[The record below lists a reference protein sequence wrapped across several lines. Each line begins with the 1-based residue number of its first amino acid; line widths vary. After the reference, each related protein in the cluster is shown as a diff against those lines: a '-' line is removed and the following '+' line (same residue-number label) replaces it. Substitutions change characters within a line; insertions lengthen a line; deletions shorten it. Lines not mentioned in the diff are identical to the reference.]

1 MGSVTI
7 PVAAPRVE
15 FGLLGAL
22 EVRVEGRLATIGSR
36 QQRLVLLELLLRP
49 GEAVGSDKI
58 IDDLWGERPPR
69 TAAKAL
75 QVHVSQLR
83 RVLEEPG
90 TAGAHAQVLVTQ
102 APGYALRLD
111 SDAVDV
117 QRFERLLDEGRAALA
132 AGAAD
137 VAAGRLRA
145 GLALWRGPPLGDLAF
160 EPFAEPVVARL
171 EERRLDALETRIDA
185 DLAMGA
191 TGLAAELEAL
201 VREHPLRERLRGQ
214 LMLALYR
221 AGRQPDALEAYREA
235 RRTLVEALG
244 IEPGPALRRL
254 HAAILAQDDVLEASA
269 RSVPPRVQT
278 LADDFVGRDRELAQL
293 AAGLDRAL
301 AGTGSLVVIGG
312 EPGVGKTRLV
322 ERVAAAA
329 TARGALVVGSRCWE
343 AGGAPAYWPWV
354 EALRA
359 FADAEGIEAVRRYAG
374 PGASDIARILP
385 ELAQVTG
392 EMPPAA
398 DAEGARFRLFEAVGR
413 FFAYAAR
420 ARPLVLAIDDLQA
433 ADTPSLLL
441 LRFLAPRLAAIPVLA
456 VVTYRDTEVV
466 PGGDLAS
473 ALADVGRSPSTR
485 RLALGGFGE
494 DEVGR
499 FIETIAGREPA
510 GLARLLLTETEGNPL
525 FTGELVRLLVA
536 EGGLDAAAGATAW
549 DFGVPDEL
557 RDVIGRRL
565 DGLSEVTREVLGVAS
580 VLGRELRIDALELVS
595 GASRD
600 ALADAIDEAAGR
612 RVAAPVPGDPRHL
625 RFSHALIRDVAYDR
639 LRAAE
644 RRRLHTAAGEAL
656 EVVYSPDVDSHSAEL
671 AHHFCLAAA
680 VGGDVGRAVR
690 HALRAGGR
698 AVRLVAFEE
707 AIRLFELALR
717 TLGPSAD
724 VAMRCDV
731 LLALGEAIARSG
743 DSDAAK
749 QRFLE
754 AAELARRAD
763 MPERLARAA
772 IGYGGRFLWARGTTD
787 AHLVPLLDD
796 ALEALGT
803 RDDRLRVQILA
814 RLAGAL
820 RPGSGRPVG
829 DRRAGREGALERGA
843 QAVEGARRLGDPAA
857 LAYAIEGYVLA
868 MWAPGNAP
876 ERIHR
881 ADEVVAISTALGDRE
896 RLFAAHEHLLGS
908 WWELADLSHVE
919 AGLGTLEQLA
929 DELCQPGQRWMAG
942 SYRTIFALSQGR
954 VEEAERLAF
963 ETLEHGRGTQTWNA
977 LVSHQMHLFTLRR
990 LQGRLAELE
999 PSLAAAVREFP
1010 SYELLR
1016 SALAYLYVATGDRE
1030 RGAAIF
1036 EDLAADD
1043 LAGFP
1048 RDEDWQFGIALAGE
1062 TCALLGDADRA
1073 ATLYSLLAPYRDLVS
1088 MGVPDGSDDAVA
1100 RSLGVLAMTLG
1111 RHDEAIADFRH
1122 GIAIDERMGARPAV
1136 TRGEAA
1142 LADALRR
1149 RGDSGDAAEAA
1160 ALDARAAATCRE
1172 LGLAG

>member
-1 MGSVTI
+1 MGSVTS

-22 EVRVEGRLATIGSR
+22 EVRVGGRQATIGSR

-49 GEAVGSDKI
+49 GEAVASDKI
-58 IDDLWGERPPR
+58 VDDLWGERPPR

-75 QVHVSQLR
+75 QVHISQLR
-83 RVLEEPG
+83 RVLEAPG
-90 TAGAHAQVLVTQ
+90 TAGAQAQVLVTQ
-102 APGYALRLD
+102 PPGYALHLD
-111 SDAVDV
+111 GDAVDV
-117 QRFERLLDEGRAALA
+117 HRFERLLDEGRAALA

-137 VAAGRLRA
+137 VAAAKLRA
-145 GLALWRGPPLGDLAF
+145 GLALWRGAPLGDLAF
-160 EPFAEPVVARL
+160 ESFAQPLVARL
-171 EERRLDALETRIDA
+171 EELRLDALETRIDA
-185 DLAMGA
+185 DLATGA
-191 TGLAAELEAL
+191 TGLVGELEAL

-221 AGRQPDALEAYREA
+221 AGRQPDALEAYRDA
-235 RRTLVEALG
+235 RRTLVDELG

-254 HAAILAQDDVLEASA
+254 HAAILAQDGALEAPA
-269 RSVPPRVQT
+269 PSVPARAHP

-293 AAGLDRAL
+293 AAGLGRAL

-322 ERVAAAA
+322 ERVTSAA

-359 FADAEGIEAVRRYAG
+359 FADAEGIDAVRRHAG

-385 ELAQVTG
+385 ELAEVTG
-392 EMPPAA
+392 DLPPAPA
-398 DAEGARFRLFEAVGR
+398 PDAEGVRFRLFEAVGR
-413 FFAYAAR
+413 FFASAAR

-441 LRFLAPRLAAIPVLA
+441 LRFLAPRLAAMPVLA

-485 RLALGGFGE
+485 RLALGGSGE
-494 DEVGR
+494 DDVGR

-510 GLARLLLTETEGNPL
+510 GLARLPLTETEGNPL

-680 VGGDVGRAVR
+680 AGGDVGRAVR
-690 HALRAGGR
+690 HALRAGDR

-754 AAELARRAD
+754 AADLARRAD

-772 IGYGGRFLWARGTTD
+772 IGYGGGGWGGGGGGGGRAR
-787 AHLVPLLDD
+787 AP
-796 ALEALGT
+796 
-803 RDDRLRVQILA
+803 
-814 RLAGAL
+814 
-820 RPGSGRPVG
+820 
-829 DRRAGREGALERGA
+829 
-843 QAVEGARRLGDPAA
+843 A
-857 LAYAIEGYVLA
+857 LA
-868 MWAPGNAP
+868 APA
-876 ERIHR
+876 
-881 ADEVVAISTALGDRE
+881 
-896 RLFAAHEHLLGS
+896 
-908 WWELADLSHVE
+908 
-919 AGLGTLEQLA
+919 
-929 DELCQPGQRWMAG
+929 
-942 SYRTIFALSQGR
+942 
-954 VEEAERLAF
+954 
-963 ETLEHGRGTQTWNA
+963 
-977 LVSHQMHLFTLRR
+977 
-990 LQGRLAELE
+990 
-999 PSLAAAVREFP
+999 
-1010 SYELLR
+1010 
-1016 SALAYLYVATGDRE
+1016 
-1030 RGAAIF
+1030 
-1036 EDLAADD
+1036 
-1043 LAGFP
+1043 
-1048 RDEDWQFGIALAGE
+1048 
-1062 TCALLGDADRA
+1062 
-1073 ATLYSLLAPYRDLVS
+1073 
-1088 MGVPDGSDDAVA
+1088 
-1100 RSLGVLAMTLG
+1100 
-1111 RHDEAIADFRH
+1111 
-1122 GIAIDERMGARPAV
+1122 
-1136 TRGEAA
+1136 
-1142 LADALRR
+1142 
-1149 RGDSGDAAEAA
+1149 
-1160 ALDARAAATCRE
+1160 
-1172 LGLAG
+1172 